1 MPLCLSASEFF
12 NLDYKEVNMIE
23 DALKKII
30 DGKDLDEQEAS
41 LCLSE
46 IFNGS
51 IKEELII
58 NFLKA
63 LTKKGESISEIIG
76 FVKHLSSRSVPVL
89 GLQNAVDTCGTG
101 GSGMDRFNVGTT
113 IAFVLA
119 SGGYPVAKHGNRGS
133 RKPNGSFDLLEALD
147 VNFELSAEQEAAIF
161 KKTGLA
167 FLYARAHH
175 PVMKLI
181 GPARAKLESR
191 SIFNIIGPLCNPAN
205 VFYQVV
211 GVSNKEL
218 GEKLIE
224 VLKQLGRKR
233 AIVVYGEPG
242 IDEFSVSGQ
251 STYWLLNEKGEISM
265 HHIEPGIINIQRH
278 EFSTVPGG
286 EANDNKELFY
296 RVLEGEDCNGLLNMV
311 ALNAGA
317 AIHVLGRSVSIVDG
331 YHTALDL
338 INSGQSKDF
347 FDSYKNIS
355 NQYL

>member
-1 MPLCLSASEFF
+1 MLEEF
-12 NLDYKEVNMIE
+12 
-23 DALKKII
+23 LKKIVS
-30 DGKDLDEQEAS
+30 GQNLTAQEAS
-41 LCLSE
+41 LSLAE
-46 IFNGS
+46 IFSGQV
-51 IKEELII
+51 KEDQII

-63 LTKKGESISEIIG
+63 LTQKGESVEEILG
-76 FVKHLSSRSVPVL
+76 FVQQLSSRSVAVG

-101 GSGMDRFNVGTT
+101 GSGMDRFNIGTT

-147 VNFELSAEQEAAIF
+147 VNFELSASQEAEIF
-161 KKTGLA
+161 KKMGLA
-167 FLYARAHH
+167 FLFARSHH
-175 PVMKLI
+175 PAMKSV

-205 VFYQVV
+205 VLYQVV

-218 GEKLIE
+218 GEKIIQ
-224 VLKQLGRKR
+224 VLKLLGRKR

-242 IDEFSVSGQ
+242 IDEFSISGL
-251 STYWLLNEKGEISM
+251 STYWLLNEKAEISC
-265 HHIEPGIINIQRH
+265 HHIDPGIIGIQKH

-286 EANDNKELFY
+286 EAKENKDLFY
-296 RVLEGEDCNGLLNMV
+296 KVLNGEDCNGLLDMV

-317 AIHVLGRSVSIVDG
+317 AIHVLGRSVSIFDG

-338 INSGQSKDF
+338 INSGRSLEF
-347 FDSYKNIS
+347 FEAYKNMS